1 MPEERV
7 VTTRPGGGFE
17 DATGR
22 PGVECVSAVEAGVSG
37 RSF

>member
-7 VTTRPGGGFE
+7 VTTRPGGGFA
-17 DATGR
+17 DGTGR
-22 PGVECVSAVEAGVSG
+22 AGVERVSAVEADVSG